1 MNDNFFCKEVA
12 IDIAELIIMNS
23 NLETRE
29 GDTVFFDNIEKISRN
44 ENCIS
49 IIFSNGK
56 VVDVTIKER
65 E

>member
-1 MNDNFFCKEVA
+1 MNNIDFCKE
-12 IDIAELIIMNS
+12 ISISLAELISMNS
-23 NLETRE
+23 NLEARE
-29 GDTVFFDNIEKISRN
+29 GDTVFFDDIEKISRS

-49 IIFSNGK
+49 IVFTNGR